1 MVTKN
6 TSSFSHA
13 AYTFSHLYTERRLLE
28 LLAEAADAVAG
39 EALDLDL
46 GDLLETPTVNGQT
59 WAGRWAATAPVGI
72 AEAYVIAELAAAGDA
87 ATLTALIG
95 NLHDIGELQMVRAPN
110 PNSEVS
116 DAIYALAVQAWSSWT
131 ADAATGFDADELLDL
146 GADREDLAR
155 WLAAAR
161 DRGPWSAT
169 EVLAL
174 DIAGIDD

>member
-1 MVTKN
+1 MTTVTKN

-72 AEAYVIAELAAAGDA
+72 AEAYVIAELVAAGDA
-87 ATLTALIG
+87 ATLTALIDA
-95 NLHDIGELQMVRAPN
+95 HSATPQRPAPN
-110 PNSEVS
+110 PNSEV

-169 EVLAL
+169 EVMAL

>member
-1 MVTKN
+1 MTTVTKN

-59 WAGRWAATAPVGI
+59 WAGRWAATAPVGV

-87 ATLTALIG
+87 ATLTALIDP
-95 NLHDIGELQMVRAPN
+95 HSATPQRPAPN

-146 GADREDLAR
+146 GADLGDLAR

-161 DRGPWSAT
+161 DRGAWSAT
-169 EVLAL
+169 ETLAL
-174 DIAGIDD
+174 HIAGIAD